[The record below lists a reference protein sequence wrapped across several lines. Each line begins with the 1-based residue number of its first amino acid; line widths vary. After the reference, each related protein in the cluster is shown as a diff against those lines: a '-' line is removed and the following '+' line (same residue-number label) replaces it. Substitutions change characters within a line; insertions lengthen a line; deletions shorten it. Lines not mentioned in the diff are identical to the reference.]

1 MLWYVF
7 QRLGI
12 AVLIC
17 VLALTVLFC
26 AVYVIPGDPASI
38 ALGPRAT
45 AAMKEAFR
53 ARMGLDRPLLVQVV
67 SFFGSVLRGDLGTD
81 VVSNRSVGTIV
92 GESLPYTLALAFSGL
107 GWAVLA
113 GVPLGCLAAVKRGTA
128 ADRVAAVLSVSAISM
143 PSFVVAIY
151 SLLVFAV
158 ALRWLPA
165 IGAGQPGDLGDQAL
179 HLILPA
185 FAVGLGWVGYLAR
198 LVRASMLE
206 VMGENHVRTA
216 RAFGLPER
224 TVVFRYA
231 LRIAVLPTVTL
242 VGIGLG
248 QLLSSAVFAEVVFN
262 RPGLGSL
269 VYGAAQARNFPVV
282 MGAVLVTVFLFALF
296 NLLADLLVALLDPR
310 VRGGL

>member
-1 MLWYVF
+1 LLWYVL
-7 QRLGI
+7 QRLGT

-53 ARMGLDRPLLVQVV
+53 ARMGLDRPLALQVV
-67 SFFGSVLRGDLGTD
+67 GFFGSVLRGDLGTD
-81 VVSNRSVGTIV
+81 VVSNRSVSTIV
-92 GESLPYTLALAFSGL
+92 GEALPYTLALALAGL

-113 GVPLGCLAAVKRGTA
+113 GVPLGCLAAVRRGSLL
-128 ADRVAAVLSVSAISM
+128 DRVTAVLSVSAISM

-151 SLLVFAV
+151 GLLIFAV

-165 IGAGQPGDLGDQAL
+165 IGAGRPGDLGDQAL
-179 HLILPA
+179 HLVLPA

-224 TVVFRYA
+224 TVIFRYA

-248 QLLSSAVFAEVVFN
+248 QLLSSAVFAEVVFS

>member
-1 MLWYVF
+1 LLWYVL

-53 ARMGLDRPLLVQVV
+53 ARMGLDRPLALQVV
-67 SFFGSVLRGDLGTD
+67 GFFASVLRGDLGTD
-81 VVSNRSVGTIV
+81 VVSNRSVSTIV
-92 GESLPYTLALAFSGL
+92 GEALPYTLALALAGL

-113 GVPLGCLAAVKRGTA
+113 GVPLGCLAAVRRGSLL
-128 ADRVAAVLSVSAISM
+128 DRVTAVLSVSAISM

-151 SLLVFAV
+151 GLLVFAV

-165 IGAGQPGDLGDQAL
+165 IGAGRPGDLGDQAL
-179 HLILPA
+179 HLVLPA
-185 FAVGLGWVGYLAR
+185 LAVGLGWVGYLAR

-224 TVVFRYA
+224 TIAFRYA

-248 QLLSSAVFAEVVFN
+248 QLLSSAVFAEVVFS

-296 NLLADLLVALLDPR
+296 NLLADLLVAVLDPR